1 MDVIRW
7 EKGKVVLL
15 TLCAN
20 RAALHSPPCA
30 SKEGRQR
37 MQRVQDGV
45 GLGGGL
51 DVGGMGTS
59 CIPRF
64 ERRDY
69 ADRLSQES
77 EW

>member
-1 MDVIRW
+1 M
-7 EKGKVVLL
+7 VLL

-45 GLGGGL
+45 GWWRY
-51 DVGGMGTS
+51 VGGMGTS

>member
-15 TLCAN
+15 TICAN
-20 RAALHSPPCA
+20 RATLHSPPSA

-45 GLGGGL
+45 GWR
-51 DVGGMGTS
+51 
-59 CIPRF
+59 RF
-64 ERRDY
+64 GRGRDGDIVY
-69 ADRLSQES
+69 PEV
-77 EW
+77 